1 MVAPAAALAMAGA
14 LVLAGAALACTGP
27 RAAGPASAADGAGAA
42 ASAEGGSA
50 GSGSPGSGSPGSAVG
65 PPRVR
70 LETDLGPIV
79 LEVHP
84 DRAPVSAGNFLRYVE
99 EGRFDGASFYR
110 VVTPVN
116 QPDNPVKIEVIQGGL
131 GFADDHP
138 QRLPP
143 IPHETTADTGLA
155 HRDGTVS
162 MARLEPGTASSEFFI
177 CIGDQPEL
185 DFGGRRNP
193 DGQGFAAFGRVVEG
207 MEVVRRI
214 QRLPAEGQMLAEP
227 VAIRRAVR
235 LGTRD

>member
-1 MVAPAAALAMAGA
+1 LTALAAIA
-14 LVLAGAALACTGP
+14 LAGAVLGGASP
-27 RAAGPASAADGAGAA
+27 PAAEPTGAA
-42 ASAEGGSA
+42 AVDDTGAQ
-50 GSGSPGSGSPGSAVG
+50 

-79 LEVHP
+79 VEVYP
-84 DRAPVSAGNFLRYVE
+84 DRAPVSAANFLRYVDE
-99 EGRFDGASFYR
+99 RRFDGASFYR
-110 VVTPVN
+110 VVTPDN
-116 QPDNPVKIEVIQGGL
+116 QPDNPVEIEVIQGGL

-138 QRLPP
+138 QRLAP
-143 IPHETTADTGLA
+143 IPHETTDGTGLG

-177 CIGDQPEL
+177 CVGDQPEL
-185 DFGGRRNP
+185 DVGGRRNP

-227 VAIRRAVR
+227 VAIGRAVR
-235 LGTRD
+235 MAPYPATGQSR